1 MPVKNISI
9 NQFELLFLKIL
20 IVLLFLG
27 RAYQA
32 FFWDLPI
39 RALLWSEKL
48 MSGPVKILFGLDWHS
63 YATHPN
69 NDYYMQVINKGFGSF
84 WILCAIAAVSINN
97 YQKFSRYILYSGTVS
112 LFFLAILFSLDKF
125 ALWGEF
131 FEYSLQIIAP
141 MILATISKKN
151 EISLKWLFFIQI
163 AIAVT
168 FFSHGLYAF
177 GIYPQPGAWVQWC
190 MNMFFMSEDFA
201 KSFLKFMGV
210 LDFIAALYL
219 LLPLKRF
226 QKFAL
231 WYCVIWGTMTAL
243 ARLTSNFY
251 WEFPLQSIH
260 QWAHE
265 LSYRLLH
272 GGIPL
277 LLLRWNKNRNL
288 YK

>member
-1 MPVKNISI
+1 MQSTNIAI
-9 NQFELLFLKIL
+9 KKTELRILQTL

-48 MSGPVKILFGLDWHS
+48 MSGPVKILFGMDWHS

-69 NDYYMQVINKGFGSF
+69 NDYYMQLINKGFGSF

-97 YQKFSRYILYSGTVS
+97 YQKFSRYILYAGSGS
-112 LFFLAILFSLDKF
+112 LFLLAILFSLDKF

-131 FEYSLQIIAP
+131 LEYSLQIMAP
-141 MILATISKKN
+141 ILLVIISKKN
-151 EISLKWLFFIQI
+151 DISIKWLFLIQF
-163 AIAVT
+163 AVALT

-190 MNMFFMSEDFA
+190 MNMFFMSEELS
-201 KSFLKFMGV
+201 KSFLKLMGV
-210 LDFIAALYL
+210 IDFIAALYL
-219 LLPLKRF
+219 LLPLQRF
-226 QKFAL
+226 QKTAL

-251 WEFPLQSIH
+251 WEFLESFFSRSYSWVCFH
-260 QWAHE
+260 QK
-265 LSYRLLH
+265 LICSL
-272 GGIPL
+272 
-277 LLLRWNKNRNL
+277 
-288 YK
+288 